1 MDGFTQVHA
10 AGLGSVI
17 DGNSINDEFEVA
29 LLVNGSTDGTAAGI
43 VEAIALE
50 LEDDVTFEFADEI
63 AVELADDVTF
73 EFADEIA
80 VELAD
85 DVTFELAD
93 EIALVAGEI
102 VSDLVA
108 AITFELADGIAFV
121 ATAVGAETAPAFD
134 VVCTGN
140 AAGSLGFGASSA
152 HDTSAPK
159 NNPANSP
166 LHTIES

>member
-1 MDGFTQVHA
+1 MRNCIDGFTHVHA

-17 DGNSINDEFEVA
+17 DGNSINDGFEVA
-29 LLVNGSTDGTAAGI
+29 LLVNGSPEGTATGI
-43 VEAIALE
+43 VEAIA
-50 LEDDVTFEFADEI
+50 F
-63 AVELADDVTF
+63 ELADDVTF

-80 VELAD
+80 
-85 DVTFELAD
+85 
-93 EIALVAGEI
+93 LVAGEM
-102 VSDLVA
+102 VSDLFA
-108 AITFELADGIAFV
+108 AITFELADGIALV
-121 ATAVGAETAPAFD
+121 ATEVGAETAPAFD

-140 AAGSLGFGASSA
+140 AAGSLGLGASSA

>member
-1 MDGFTQVHA
+1 MRNCIDGFTHVQA

-17 DGNSINDEFEVA
+17 DGNSINDGFEVA
-29 LLVNGSTDGTAAGI
+29 LLVNGSTEGTAAGI

-50 LEDDVTFEFADEI
+50 LADEVTFEF
-63 AVELADDVTF
+63 
-73 EFADEIA
+73 
-80 VELAD
+80 
-85 DVTFELAD
+85 AD

-140 AAGSLGFGASSA
+140 AAGSLGLGASSA
-152 HDTSAPK
+152 HDTSKPK

>member
-1 MDGFTQVHA
+1 VRNCTDGFTHVHA

-17 DGNSINDEFEVA
+17 AGNSINDGFEMA
-29 LLVNGSTDGTAAGI
+29 LLVNGSAEGTAAGI

-50 LEDDVTFEFADEI
+50 L
-63 AVELADDVTF
+63 ADDVTF
-73 EFADEIA
+73 GF
-80 VELAD
+80 
-85 DVTFELAD
+85 AD

-108 AITFELADGIAFV
+108 AIAFEFADEIAFV
-121 ATAVGAETAPAFD
+121 AAAVGAETAPAFE
-134 VVCTGN
+134 VFCTGN

>member
-1 MDGFTQVHA
+1 MRNCIDGFTHVQA

-17 DGNSINDEFEVA
+17 DGNSINDGFEVA
-29 LLVNGSTDGTAAGI
+29 LLVNGSTEGTATGI
-43 VEAIALE
+43 VEAIA
-50 LEDDVTFEFADEI
+50 F
-63 AVELADDVTF
+63 ELADDVTF
-73 EFADEIA
+73 EF
-80 VELAD
+80 
-85 DVTFELAD
+85 AD

>member
-50 LEDDVTFEFADEI
+50 L
-63 AVELADDVTF
+63 ADDVTF
-73 EFADEIA
+73 EF
-80 VELAD
+80 V
-85 DVTFELAD
+85 D
-93 EIALVAGEI
+93 EIAL
-102 VSDLVA
+102 
-108 AITFELADGIAFV
+108 V
-121 ATAVGAETAPAFD
+121 ATAVGAEIAPAFE

>member
-1 MDGFTQVHA
+1 MRNCIAGFTHVHA

-17 DGNSINDEFEVA
+17 DGNSINDGFEVA
-29 LLVNGSTDGTAAGI
+29 LLVNGSTEGTATGI

-50 LEDDVTFEFADEI
+50 LVDDVTFEFVDEI
-63 AVELADDVTF
+63 AVELAVDATF
-73 EFADEIA
+73 EF
-80 VELAD
+80 
-85 DVTFELAD
+85 AD
-93 EIALVAGEI
+93 EIALVAGEM

-108 AITFELADGIAFV
+108 AITFELADGIALV

-140 AAGSLGFGASSA
+140 AAGSFGLGASSA
-152 HDTSAPK
+152 QEMTALK
-159 NNPANSP
+159 NNPAKSP

>member
-10 AGLGSVI
+10 AGLGRVSA
-17 DGNSINDEFEVA
+17 GNSINDGFDVA
-29 LLVNGSTDGTAAGI
+29 LLVNGSTEGTAAGI

-50 LEDDVTFEFADEI
+50 L
-63 AVELADDVTF
+63 ADDVTF
-73 EFADEIA
+73 EF
-80 VELAD
+80 V
-85 DVTFELAD
+85 D
-93 EIALVAGEI
+93 EIAL
-102 VSDLVA
+102 
-108 AITFELADGIAFV
+108 V
-121 ATAVGAETAPAFD
+121 ATAVGAEIAPAFE

>member
-1 MDGFTQVHA
+1 MRNCIDGFTHVHA

-17 DGNSINDEFEVA
+17 DGNSINDGFEVA
-29 LLVNGSTDGTAAGI
+29 LLVNGSTEGTATGI
-43 VEAIALE
+43 VEAIA
-50 LEDDVTFEFADEI
+50 F
-63 AVELADDVTF
+63 ELADDVTF

-80 VELAD
+80 
-85 DVTFELAD
+85 
-93 EIALVAGEI
+93 LVAEEI

-108 AITFELADGIAFV
+108 AITFALADGIALV
-121 ATAVGAETAPAFD
+121 AAAVGAEIAPAFD
-134 VVCTGN
+134 VVCKGN

>member
-73 EFADEIA
+73 E
-80 VELAD
+80 
-85 DVTFELAD
+85 LAD
-93 EIALVAGEI
+93 EIALVAEEI

>member
-1 MDGFTQVHA
+1 MRNCTDGFTHVHA

-50 LEDDVTFEFADEI
+50 LE
-63 AVELADDVTF
+63 DDVTF

>member
-1 MDGFTQVHA
+1 MRNCIDGFTHIQA

-17 DGNSINDEFEVA
+17 DGNSINDGFEVA
-29 LLVNGSTDGTAAGI
+29 LLVNGSTEGTAAGI

-50 LEDDVTFEFADEI
+50 LADDVTFELADEI

-73 EFADEIA
+73 EFADEI
-80 VELAD
+80 
-85 DVTFELAD
+85 T
-93 EIALVAGEI
+93 LVAGEM
-102 VSDLVA
+102 VSDLVV

-121 ATAVGAETAPAFD
+121 ATAVGTETAPAFD

>member
-10 AGLGSVI
+10 AGLGRVI
-17 DGNSINDEFEVA
+17 DGNSINDKFEVA
-29 LLVNGSTDGTAAGI
+29 LLVNGSTEGTATGI
-43 VEAIALE
+43 VEAIA
-50 LEDDVTFEFADEI
+50 F
-63 AVELADDVTF
+63 ELADDVTF

-80 VELAD
+80 
-85 DVTFELAD
+85 
-93 EIALVAGEI
+93 LVAGEM

-108 AITFELADGIAFV
+108 AITFELADGIALV
-121 ATAVGAETAPAFD
+121 ATEVGAETAPAFD
-134 VVCTGN
+134 VVCTGK

>member
-1 MDGFTQVHA
+1 MRNCIAGFTHVHA

-17 DGNSINDEFEVA
+17 DGNSINDGFEVA
-29 LLVNGSTDGTAAGI
+29 LLVNGSTEGTAAGI

-50 LEDDVTFEFADEI
+50 LVDDVTFEFVDEI
-63 AVELADDVTF
+63 AVELAVDATF
-73 EFADEIA
+73 EF
-80 VELAD
+80 
-85 DVTFELAD
+85 AD
-93 EIALVAGEI
+93 EIALVAGEM

>member
-1 MDGFTQVHA
+1 MRNCTDGFTHVHA

-17 DGNSINDEFEVA
+17 AGNSINDGFELA
-29 LLVNGSTDGTAAGI
+29 LLVNGSAEGTAAGI
-43 VEAIALE
+43 VEAIA
-50 LEDDVTFEFADEI
+50 F
-63 AVELADDVTF
+63 ELADDVTF
-73 EFADEIA
+73 GF
-80 VELAD
+80 
-85 DVTFELAD
+85 AD

-108 AITFELADGIAFV
+108 AIAFEFADEIAFV
-121 ATAVGAETAPAFD
+121 AAAVGAETAPAFE
-134 VVCTGN
+134 VFCTGN

>member
-17 DGNSINDEFEVA
+17 DGNSINDGFEVA
-29 LLVNGSTDGTAAGI
+29 LLVNGSTEGTTAGI
-43 VEAIALE
+43 VEAIA
-50 LEDDVTFEFADEI
+50 F
-63 AVELADDVTF
+63 ELADDVTF
-73 EFADEIA
+73 EF
-80 VELAD
+80 
-85 DVTFELAD
+85 AD

>member
-10 AGLGSVI
+10 AGLGRVI
-17 DGNSINDEFEVA
+17 DGNSINDRFEVA
-29 LLVNGSTDGTAAGI
+29 LLVNGSTEGTAAGM
-43 VEAIALE
+43 VEAITFE
-50 LEDDVTFEFADEI
+50 LVDDVTFEFADEI
-63 AVELADDVTF
+63 A
-73 EFADEIA
+73 
-80 VELAD
+80 
-85 DVTFELAD
+85 
-93 EIALVAGEI
+93 LVAGEM

-108 AITFELADGIAFV
+108 AITFGLADGIALV
-121 ATAVGAETAPAFD
+121 AAAVGAEIAPAFD

-140 AAGSLGFGASSA
+140 AAGSLGLGASSA

>member
-1 MDGFTQVHA
+1 MRNCIEGFTHVQA

-17 DGNSINDEFEVA
+17 DGNSINDGFEVA
-29 LLVNGSTDGTAAGI
+29 LLVNGSTEGTAAGI

-50 LEDDVTFEFADEI
+50 LADDVTFELADEI

-73 EFADEIA
+73 EFADEI
-80 VELAD
+80 
-85 DVTFELAD
+85 T
-93 EIALVAGEI
+93 LVAGEM
-102 VSDLVA
+102 VSDLVV

-140 AAGSLGFGASSA
+140 AAGSLGLGASSA

-166 LHTIES
+166 LLTIES